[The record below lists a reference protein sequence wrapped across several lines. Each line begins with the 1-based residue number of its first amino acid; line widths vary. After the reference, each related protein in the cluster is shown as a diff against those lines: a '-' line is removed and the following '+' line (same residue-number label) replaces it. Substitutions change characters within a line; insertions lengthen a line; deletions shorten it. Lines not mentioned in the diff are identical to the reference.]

1 MNVGP
6 FHFTAPS
13 AISIMAPSE
22 YQRDL
27 DAGIRPTMRRESG
40 RPRLHIVQGIPRR
53 SKDRWEWRMFSSHCL
68 LFKDEDTN
76 HGDDDDRRNLSP
88 SGSHYVSNLQAT
100 TAGDGGRLRRRTSR
114 FLSSFPVLQS
124 SNQFGEDRGA
134 RAEGMSF
141 VCIFSTLCRVEAYIS
156 FLIFKSTPP
165 LLPYCGR
172 MVDGGGRLGVGFAS

>member
-1 MNVGP
+1 MKLNVDIHGP
-6 FHFTAPS
+6 FHYSAPS
-13 AISIMAPSE
+13 AISITAPSE
-22 YQRDL
+22 YQTDL
-27 DAGIRPTMRRESG
+27 DAGMRPKVCLVGAVATSYKDTTEEQGPQGMG
-40 RPRLHIVQGIPRR
+40 GCPRLIV
-53 SKDRWEWRMFSSHCL
+53 CL
-68 LFKDEDTN
+68 LFEDEDDN

-88 SGSHYVSNLQAT
+88 SG
-100 TAGDGGRLRRRTSR
+100 
-114 FLSSFPVLQS
+114 LQS
-124 SNQFGEDRGA
+124 SSLRQRAMAGDCGDGLRGSFPHFRWRA